1 MIIKSHSISLMCVPA
16 STHVF
21 IRSGMSYTHM
31 TADKSVFDAILEHLE
46 KMISSNILVSEP
58 IETGDRLIFT
68 ISSVG
73 FGFGGGEGKGDDG
86 AGSAGGA
93 GAGVTP
99 IAIMVVHKSIE
110 GPEGIQ
116 IFSLGKKGEVAQAIS
131 TAAESLP
138 SVIEAIR
145 SATKE

>member
-1 MIIKSHSISLMCVPA
+1 
-16 STHVF
+16 
-21 IRSGMSYTHM
+21 M
-31 TADKSVFDAILEHLE
+31 TAEKSVFDAILEHLE
-46 KMISSNILVSEP
+46 KMISSNILVSDP

-86 AGSAGGA
+86 AGSGGGA

-99 IAIMVVHKSIE
+99 IAIMVIHKSIE

>member
-1 MIIKSHSISLMCVPA
+1 
-16 STHVF
+16 
-21 IRSGMSYTHM
+21 M
-31 TADKSVFDAILEHLE
+31 TERNVFDAILEHLRT
-46 KMISSNILVSEP
+46 MVSSDILVSNP
-58 IETGDRLIFT
+58 IVSGERSIFT

-73 FGFGGGEGKGDDG
+73 FGFGGGEGKAEDG
-86 AGSAGGA
+86 AGAGGGA

-99 IAIMVVHKSIE
+99 VAVMVIHQDIP

-116 IFSLGKKGEVAQAIS
+116 IFTLGKKGEVAQAIS

-145 SATKE
+145 GSKKE

>member
-1 MIIKSHSISLMCVPA
+1 
-16 STHVF
+16 
-21 IRSGMSYTHM
+21 MSERTI
-31 TADKSVFDAILEHLE
+31 FDAILEHL
-46 KMISSNILVSEP
+46 KTMVSSNILVSDP
-58 IETGDRLIFT
+58 IISGDRSIFT

-86 AGSAGGA
+86 SGAGGGA

-99 IAIMVVHKSIE
+99 IAVMVIHQDVK

-116 IFSLGKKGEVAQAIS
+116 IFNLGKKGEVAQAIS

-138 SVIEAIR
+138 SVIEAVR
-145 SATKE
+145 GTKKE

>member
-1 MIIKSHSISLMCVPA
+1 
-16 STHVF
+16 
-21 IRSGMSYTHM
+21 M
-31 TADKSVFDAILEHLE
+31 TERNVFDAILEHLRT
-46 KMISSNILVSEP
+46 MVSSDILVSNP
-58 IETGDRLIFT
+58 IVSGDRSIFT

-73 FGFGGGEGKGDDG
+73 FGFGGGEGKAADG
-86 AGSAGGA
+86 AGTGGGA

-99 IAIMVVHKSIE
+99 VAVMVIHQNIP

-116 IFSLGKKGEVAQAIS
+116 IFTLGKKGEVAQAIS

-145 SATKE
+145 GSKKE